1 MQITPVELRLPSL
14 GIGARV
20 LPIGVERGGELE
32 IPEDVR
38 TVGWYRFGPGP
49 GDRQGS
55 VVMSGHIDSAE
66 QGKGSFFRLR
76 ELRPGNTVLVRMS
89 SGRSW
94 RYRVVAREVWPKT
107 VVPLDRIFSRSGAPA
122 ADAGHLWRGLPRRRR
137 VLPGQ
142 HRGDRGPG
150 GDVVTPLDRL
160 DADDELALAERF
172 RHGDETVLRE
182 VYDRYGGLVYRL
194 GVSCLSRHHEAEDV
208 TQSTFVAAWRGRQTY
223 DPDRGSL
230 AGWLLGIA
238 RRQVLDRLRVI
249 DRERSVTAAMRQ
261 AGPGHAE
268 APAPSGWSTGSSSWT
283 SCVACRPSSGGWSS
297 WPSSTT

>member
-1 MQITPVELRLPSL
+1 MTRRRLLLTGLVAAGVLVTLGVPTAWFVTRDPGTVGAEVAEALAAATSAPAGTTATPSRPATAAAPRVPAVPVQDGRLGAGSRGSVQITPVELRLPSL
-14 GIGARV
+14 GIDARV

-107 VVPLDRIFSRSGAPA
+107 VVPLDRIFSRSGAPR
-122 ADAGHLWRGLPRRRR
+122 LTL
-137 VLPGQ
+137 VTC
-142 HRGDRGPG
+142 G
-150 GDVVTPLDRL
+150 GG
-160 DADDELALAERF
+160 F
-172 RHGDETVLRE
+172 R
-182 VYDRYGGLVYRL
+182 
-194 GVSCLSRHHEAEDV
+194 EDV
-208 TQSTFVAAWRGRQTY
+208 
-223 DPDRGSL
+223 GSYQDN
-230 AGWLLGIA
+230 IA
-238 RRQVLDRLRVI
+238 
-249 DRERSVTAAMRQ
+249 VTAVPVAM
-261 AGPGHAE
+261 
-268 APAPSGWSTGSSSWT
+268 S
-283 SCVACRPSSGGWSS
+283 
-297 WPSSTT
+297 